1 MLLYIYI
8 HLFYFIF
15 LNIYFNLSRNR
26 FFSSPYF
33 PYSKPQSF
41 LSRPCITPFIINS
54 LAVGFSF
61 CLSFIFVWSFIHC
74 SIVPSPLPFL
84 LFFLLIFLRLSPLH
98 SLCFAISLRS
108 TPWPH
113 SHLPPRLYP
122 GVWPLSSDPWSDP
135 CWVADA
141 SLTHLP
147 LLGVCNDHGKT
158 YALYTL
164 TVFRK
169 NPDGSED
176 TWKTYRRYSDF
187 HDFHMRIT
195 EQVKL
200 FQGFSF
206 NLTFIK
212 LNGTSHSIL
221 WF

>member
-1 MLLYIYI
+1 MHHSIYYQ
-8 HLFYFIF
+8 FTG
-15 LNIYFNLSRNR
+15 
-26 FFSSPYF
+26 
-33 PYSKPQSF
+33 
-41 LSRPCITPFIINS
+41 C
-54 LAVGFSF
+54 
-61 CLSFIFVWSFIHC
+61 W
-74 SIVPSPLPFL
+74 
-84 LFFLLIFLRLSPLH
+84 LFFLSVFLFCVIFYSLLYRSIAFTVSSVLPFGFSPSCPSPLH
-98 SLCFAISLRS
+98 SPVFRHFPVLWLRS
-108 TPWPH
+108 IHDPI

-122 GVWPLSSDPWSDP
+122 GVWPLSSDLWSDP

-169 NPDGSED
+169 NSDGSED

-200 FQGFSF
+200 LRGSVSIWPLLSLMVHHTVIIIQYFMILIVTSSKASF
-206 NLTFIK
+206 KVLD
-212 LNGTSHSIL
+212 LL
-221 WF
+221 V